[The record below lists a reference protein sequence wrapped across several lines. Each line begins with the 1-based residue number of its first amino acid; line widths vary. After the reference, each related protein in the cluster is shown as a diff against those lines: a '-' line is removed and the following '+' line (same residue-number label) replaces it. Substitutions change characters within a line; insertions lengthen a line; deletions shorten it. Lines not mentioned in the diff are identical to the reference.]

1 MGNTRGARIDE
12 TETEAM
18 TPEGIIKHEIC
29 NWLEIKQ
36 LKGDCLFW
44 INQAGKIPGRIN
56 RSKYIRNGV
65 PDILGSWYGRPL
77 AIEVKTKTGRVS
89 PEQKSFIEDATA
101 RGWIAF
107 VARSL
112 GDVKQILGEK

>member
-1 MGNTRGARIDE
+1 MS
-12 TETEAM
+12 
-18 TPEGIIKHEIC
+18 PEGAIKHEIC

-36 LKGDCLFW
+36 IQGKCLFW

-56 RSKYIRNGV
+56 RSKYLRNGV
-65 PDILGSWYGRPL
+65 PDILGSWEGRPL
-77 AIEVKTKTGRVS
+77 AIEVKTKTGKVS
-89 PEQKSFIEDATA
+89 PEQKKFIEDALA

-112 GDVKQILGEK
+112 DDVKQVLDDYQILGEI